1 MSPVPPQPVTHTI
14 GQHLSNNEEFIMT
27 KKEQAVEK
35 VTASVSRREYVARTI
50 WLYAVLDR
58 S

>member
-1 MSPVPPQPVTHTI
+1 
-14 GQHLSNNEEFIMT
+14 MT